1 MDRGAWWAIVH
12 GVRKSWTRLSTRVP
26 PYSEGRP
33 HVSSISVTWEWLSNS
48 DSQAPFKQD
57 PQVTH
62 LMLKFAMH
70 CSGAAHCQ
78 IDSSGEDQTGELLW
92 E

>member
-1 MDRGAWWAIVH
+1 MGHSPWDQKESDTTEQAQE
-12 GVRKSWTRLSTRVP
+12 
-26 PYSEGRP
+26 YSEGGP
-33 HVSSISVTWEWLSNS
+33 HISSISVTWEWLSNS
-48 DSQAPFKQD
+48 DSQALFKQD

-62 LMLKFAMH
+62 LMLKSAMH